1 MSRMTKSML
10 VAGVCLV
17 MVLVALCLA
26 IVTRPPVQRYGD
38 FHVVMGTFSRAI
50 VIAKSDRVA
59 ERCDEAALEQQRRV
73 DALMSDYDPNS
84 EIGLVNRRAYTEPV
98 QVSAE
103 TFGVLKEAIRFSE
116 LSGGAF
122 DVTIGPLKDLW
133 HTAELTDVLPTDEA
147 IAEARS
153 KVGYEKLVL
162 DDAAR
167 TVRFTAE
174 GMKID
179 LGGIAKGYGID
190 ASVEAMKEQ
199 GAVGGI
205 VDIGGD
211 VRCFGRPPR
220 GQDTWRVGIQN
231 PAAASGEPGADQ
243 ILLVLKI
250 RDRAVTTSGDY
261 RRFTVVKGQKQSHI
275 MDTRSGK
282 GADQLVS
289 VTIIAREAM
298 TADALATAVNV
309 LGLEKGLV
317 LIEQVPDTEAILI
330 PNTPEAEPIFS
341 SGAKVYVE

>member
-1 MSRMTKSML
+1 MSRKTKSVM
-10 VAGVCLV
+10 VAGICLV
-17 MVLVALCLA
+17 TVSVALCLA
-26 IVTRPPVQRYGD
+26 IVARPPVERHGD

-59 ERCDEAALEQQRRV
+59 ERCDEAALERQRRV

-84 EIGLVNRRAYTEPV
+84 EIGRVNRQAYAEPV

-133 HTAELTDVLPTDEA
+133 HKAGLTDMLPTDEA

-153 KVGYEKLVL
+153 KVGYEKLAL

-167 TVRFTAE
+167 TVRFTVE

-199 GAVGGI
+199 GALGGM

-211 VRCFGRPPR
+211 VRCFGRPPE
-220 GQDTWRVGIQN
+220 GQDTWRVGVQN
-231 PAAASGEPGADQ
+231 PATASAETGADQ
-243 ILLVLKI
+243 ILLVLKVQ
-250 RDRAVTTSGDY
+250 DRAVTTSGDY
-261 RRFTVVKGQKQSHI
+261 RRFTTVKGQKQSHI

-282 GADQLVS
+282 GAGKLAS
-289 VTIIAREAM
+289 VTIIAKEAM
-298 TADALATAVNV
+298 TADALATTVSV
-309 LGLEKGLV
+309 LGLEKGLA
-317 LIEQVPDTEAILI
+317 LIERVPDTEAILI
-330 PNTPEAEPIFS
+330 PGGPNAEPVFS